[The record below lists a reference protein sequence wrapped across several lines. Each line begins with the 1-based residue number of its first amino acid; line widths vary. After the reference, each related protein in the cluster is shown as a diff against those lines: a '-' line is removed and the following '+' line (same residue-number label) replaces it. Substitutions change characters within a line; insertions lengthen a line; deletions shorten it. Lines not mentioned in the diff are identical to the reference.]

1 MSPTQRTQKKL
12 RDLGYHVQNCER
24 KMPCTPAGYRG
35 RLVTQD
41 LWQIVDT
48 WALGIDRDLLV
59 QSTSGTNHS
68 EHVRKA
74 LANEHL
80 PLLLMRHDVEV
91 WSWAKRGA
99 RGKRKFWTLRR
110 TMLGLDSKQ
119 RVNVYAERK
128 GEPAR
133 GD

>member
-12 RDLGYHVQNCER
+12 RELGYQVQNCER

-48 WALGIDRDLLV
+48 WALGVDHDLLV
-59 QSTSGTNHS
+59 QSTSGSNHNDR
-68 EHVRKA
+68 VKKA

-80 PLLLMRHDVEV
+80 PLLLMRHDFEV

-99 RGKRKFWTLRR
+99 RGKRKLWTLRR
-110 TMLGLDSKQ
+110 TMIA
-119 RVNVYAERK
+119 VNPRGKLKAYERQLK
-128 GEPAR
+128 
-133 GD
+133 